1 MLDDLVGEIIK
12 PLFRFLKEILIDL
25 VLEPIFKL
33 PGHLICRLL
42 GVDESKNRYDLL
54 VLLFSLFVWAGVIFC
69 YFLFINNSPSE

>member
-33 PGHLICRLL
+33 PGQLICRLL
-42 GVDESKNRYDLL
+42 GVDESKNRYELL
-54 VLLFSLFVWAGVIFC
+54 VLFFSLFVWAGLIFC
-69 YFLFINNSPSE
+69 YFLFINRSPSE